1 MKLLLALGMFA
12 LASAAASLTTYTLTV
27 KVSPAQPDTQILV
40 YSTNS
45 QKAKAQGFSCST
57 FKNNS
62 KVGNTL
68 TCKLNKDTYKIY
80 VSGADFSFDSTEKT
94 INLDKNMTVIM
105 AVNPKKK
112 SILSNPAKAAFN
124 KLLIKITGSL
134 YSCNGYANFSDELC
148 ATVALDQE
156 MVKRWV
162 NLTPEM
168 VQTTAWSDFGGT
180 GSYANFQIGGQKQL
194 LMIGTRKDGLTFLRF
209 SVGSL

>member
-1 MKLLLALGMFA
+1 MKKMLSLSMFV
-12 LASAAASLTTYTLTV
+12 LTSAAASLTTYTLTV

-57 FKNNS
+57 FKNAS
-62 KVGNTL
+62 KVGNSL
-68 TCKLNKDTYKIY
+68 TCKLSKDTYKVY
-80 VSGADFSFDSTEKT
+80 VSGADFSFDSVEK
-94 INLDKNMTVIM
+94 IIKLDKNMTVNM
-105 AVNPKKK
+105 AISPKKK
-112 SILSNPAKAAFN
+112 AILSESAKSAFN
-124 KLLIKITGSL
+124 KLLIKMTGSL

-148 ATVALDQE
+148 ATVDLDQE
-156 MVKRWV
+156 TVKLWV

-168 VQTTAWSDFGGT
+168 VQTTAWSDFGGA

>member
-68 TCKLNKDTYKIY
+68 TCKLSKGTYKIY
-80 VSGADFSFDSTEKT
+80 VSGADFSFDGTEKT
-94 INLDKNMTVIM
+94 INLEKNMTVNM
-105 AVNPKKK
+105 AVNPKTK
-112 SILSNPAKAAFN
+112 SILSNPAKIAFN

-134 YSCNGYANFSDELC
+134 YSCNEYANFSDELC

-168 VQTTAWSDFGGT
+168 VQTTAWSDFGGA